1 MLCRSGFARHGGSI
15 SHLSLHHISNRI
27 ASLAAPSSL
36 AWEECE
42 RRGDRQRGRE
52 RERERESALHWPFG
66 WYLYR
71 PGEEGTTSIR
81 LLVAIGRG
89 RGVATMLSMAVVV
102 VKGAVCMG
110 IPPRRRRRLRR
121 MVYGVLQ
128 SGLKGASGDSG
139 DI

>member
-1 MLCRSGFARHGGSI
+1 MRK
-15 SHLSLHHISNRI
+15 
-27 ASLAAPSSL
+27 
-36 AWEECE
+36 E
-42 RRGDRQRGRE
+42 RRPTERE
-52 RERERESALHWPFG
+52 GERARERERESALHWPFG

-71 PGEEGTTSIR
+71 PGEEGATSIR

-121 MVYGVLQ
+121 MVYRVQ
-128 SGLKGASGDSG
+128 SGHKGASGDSG

>member
-1 MLCRSGFARHGGSI
+1 MRK
-15 SHLSLHHISNRI
+15 
-27 ASLAAPSSL
+27 
-36 AWEECE
+36 E
-42 RRGDRQRGRE
+42 RRPTEREGERARE
-52 RERERESALHWPFG
+52 RERERESALHCQFG
-66 WYLYR
+66 WYVYR
-71 PGEEGTTSIR
+71 PGEEGATSIR

-102 VKGAVCMG
+102 VKRAVCMG

-121 MVYGVLQ
+121 MVYGVQ